1 MAFPEF
7 FVELCDFG
15 AELFVLLA
23 DLFELFFKTRAAP
36 GMVGTA
42 LAAVLLKV
50 ALYSLGA
57 CADMARFVV
66 ESGCLEVLGGG
77 HQVR

>member
-1 MAFPEF
+1 VAFPEF

-23 DLFELFFKTRAAP
+23 DLFKLFSETLVTP

-42 LAAVLLKV
+42 LPAALLEV
-50 ALYSLGA
+50 ALHALGT